1 MRNTMRSFI
10 LRARSA
16 PTDSQRLLDEIGG
29 KCHTEILAHCMMNS
43 LFTAQSHREDVVI
56 HLVLESTRDYSRTIT
71 VEANEISDV
80 GGFHEAAFIALLVK
94 ALDASVG
101 MGKEQTRVV
110 QPGLTVRTISFEAL
124 LGELA
129 EHHSLYMMDKKGDSI
144 RDIKIGPN
152 PCFILTDHIPMPKK
166 SGNSMKRLGV
176 EKISLGPKMLFAS
189 QCVTLIHNEIDHQ
202 ETGW

>member
-1 MRNTMRSFI
+1 M
-10 LRARSA
+10 
-16 PTDSQRLLDEIGG
+16 
-29 KCHTEILAHCMMNS
+29 
-43 LFTAQSHREDVVI
+43 
-56 HLVLESTRDYSRTIT
+56 
-71 VEANEISDV
+71 
-80 GGFHEAAFIALLVK
+80 
-94 ALDASVG
+94 
-101 MGKEQTRVV
+101 
-110 QPGLTVRTISFEAL
+110 RTISFEAL

-202 ETGW
+202 EAGW